1 MKTQRKPRLALL
13 AALLCAAVTLSACS
27 SAEPTEAEQ
36 SAPEGTTSIESTVSE
51 ESTEAPSSKEES
63 SAPAEESSEASSS
76 EAGSSEEAASS
87 RPEPVEDDGSQHQ
100 RSFTAM
106 DTAVSF
112 TTFGGGE
119 ISLDEAE
126 AELSRLEAMFSVT
139 NKDGDVGR
147 LNAADGKST
156 DISKETQELLTRSL
170 ELNKQTN
177 GTFDI
182 TLYPILKK
190 WGFTT
195 GKYSV
200 PSDSELKELL
210 ALTGSGKLT
219 VSQGRA
225 ALEKGSMIDLGG
237 IAKGYAGDRI
247 CKNMKERGV
256 TNGLVLIGGAVWA
269 IGTKPDGSY
278 WKVGIADP
286 NDPSQYVGVLSVSD
300 AAVATSGGYERYF
313 EQDGKTYCHIL
324 DPKTGKPADPAETGI
339 VSATVVGSDGTLCD
353 ALSTAL
359 FVMGTE
365 EATKYL
371 TEHSDIGAVLITT
384 DNSFIVSGSL
394 AECFKTSGSLK
405 GAPVTYI

>member
-156 DISKETQELLTRSL
+156 GTRQIWLPNVCSQEHDA
-170 ELNKQTN
+170 NKTKIWDLKDMDADHVQAWKN
-177 GTFDI
+177 SFD
-182 TLYPILKK
+182 
-190 WGFTT
+190 
-195 GKYSV
+195 
-200 PSDSELKELL
+200 
-210 ALTGSGKLT
+210 
-219 VSQGRA
+219 
-225 ALEKGSMIDLGG
+225 
-237 IAKGYAGDRI
+237 
-247 CKNMKERGV
+247 
-256 TNGLVLIGGAVWA
+256 LVHCY
-269 IGTKPDGSY
+269 K
-278 WKVGIADP
+278 KVG
-286 NDPSQYVGVLSVSD
+286 
-300 AAVATSGGYERYF
+300 
-313 EQDGKTYCHIL
+313 
-324 DPKTGKPADPAETGI
+324 
-339 VSATVVGSDGTLCD
+339 
-353 ALSTAL
+353 
-359 FVMGTE
+359 
-365 EATKYL
+365 
-371 TEHSDIGAVLITT
+371 HSR
-384 DNSFIVSGSL
+384 N
-394 AECFKTSGSLK
+394 
-405 GAPVTYI
+405 